1 MNPNLF
7 AILSLAFLW
16 TPILNATP
24 SFTDIKLILR
34 NKCLE
39 FHQGEKP
46 AGKLDLTAITTQR
59 QALQTDDIWE
69 RVHEVL
75 RGGTMPPDDNSP
87 LTDDEMQSFEHW
99 YQESFLNVTEIV
111 VGDSP
116 HRRLTR
122 RE

>member
-1 MNPNLF
+1 MNPTLY

-16 TPILNATP
+16 TPILTAAP

-34 NKCLE
+34 NKCVE
-39 FHQGEKP
+39 CHQGEKP
-46 AGKLDLTAITTQR
+46 AGKLDLTAITTQG

-87 LTDDEMQSFEHW
+87 LTEDELQSFEHW
-99 YQESFLNVTEIV
+99 YQ
-111 VGDSP
+111 
-116 HRRLTR
+116 
-122 RE
+122 